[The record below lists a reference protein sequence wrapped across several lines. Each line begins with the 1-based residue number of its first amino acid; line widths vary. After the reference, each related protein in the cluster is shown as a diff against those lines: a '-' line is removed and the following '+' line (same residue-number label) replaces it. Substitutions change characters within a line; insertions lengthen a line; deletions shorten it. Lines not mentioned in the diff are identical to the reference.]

1 MQKYRNSMKDGIKLD
16 IIFVNYKCQTH
27 VSHIFRFGLLF
38 LIPLQQKTSFRKVY
52 DDNEE
57 R

>member
-1 MQKYRNSMKDGIKLD
+1 MSA
-16 IIFVNYKCQTH
+16 IFFASVF
-27 VSHIFRFGLLF
+27 SF

-57 R
+57 K